1 MPIAKANKKLK
12 LIKPII
18 LKMSKFRQDIVNNEP
33 VIEESKHEMK
43 IEEKKGDPESPKLKK
58 LSKTVNEIHTN
69 FTGNMEEM
77 TMKDLLPYRKDPPV
91 SDGNLIITLDLK
103 TSILELSDAE
113 NE

>member
-1 MPIAKANKKLK
+1 
-12 LIKPII
+12 
-18 LKMSKFRQDIVNNEP
+18 
-33 VIEESKHEMK
+33 
-43 IEEKKGDPESPKLKK
+43 
-58 LSKTVNEIHTN
+58 VNEIHTN